1 MTANH
6 SIDLTLNASTAHFGV
21 WRAVF
26 NDQGRLVQL
35 GRVDQATSADVQT
48 QNPLPPAVAAAVAEL
63 DRQLTAYLSG
73 ESRVFELTLAP
84 TGTAFQHAVWGALLK
99 IPYGQTTSYGAIA
112 KALGNAKAAIAV
124 GQAVGANPIAILIP
138 CHRVLTHAG
147 TLGGYAWGVETKA
160 KLLELEKTAAAA

>member
-6 SIDLTLNASTAHFGV
+6 SIDLTPAHFGV

-26 NDQGRLVQL
+26 NDQGHLVQL
-35 GRVDQATSADVQT
+35 GRVDQATAADMQT
-48 QNPLPPAVAAAVAEL
+48 QDPLPPAVAAAVAEL

-73 ESRVFELTLAP
+73 ESRGFFELILAP
-84 TGTAFQHAVWGALLK
+84 IGTAFQHEVWGALLK